1 MKGLENMN
9 KDLLNK
15 FVEKIKFWRQSIGT
29 KPSVKLDLPQFN
41 NPTKKLPYNKILIGV
56 SAGFILGALGGAFI
70 LNMKLQK
77 VLKEY
82 ENTKLTLSSKLKF
95 CQSLSSQYTQ
105 STPVPS
111 NVLSVINAIPTS
123 DIFASFYAKLIK
135 DQEKNQKGKQEH
147 RQTQHYQSALT
158 SSPPPP
164 PPQLPP
170 LKSLVAGNPPG
181 GNQNGL
187 QWIVPSA
194 PPVPQVSVITCSNN
208 NTNCYA
214 VSSDGTVYTNGYKE
228 GDYKLVVT
236 PSQVYW
242 VKIHKDHSEN

>member
-1 MKGLENMN
+1 MRGLAGMNNM
-9 KDLLNK
+9 LNK
-15 FVEKIKFWRQSIGT
+15 FVEKIKFWRKSRET
-29 KPSVKLDLPQFN
+29 KLPESPNLPQVN
-41 NPTKKLPYNKILIGV
+41 SQTQKLPYNKILIGIT
-56 SAGFILGALGGAFI
+56 AGFILGALGSALI

-82 ENTKLTLSSKLKF
+82 ENTKLTLSSKLKS
-95 CQSLSSQYTQ
+95 CQSLSLQYTQ
-105 STPVPS
+105 STPASS

-135 DQEKNQKGKQEH
+135 DQEKDQREKQEH

-158 SSPPPP
+158 SAPPPP
-164 PPQLPP
+164 APQLPP
-170 LKSLVAGNPPG
+170 LKSLVGGNPPG

-187 QWIVPSA
+187 QWVAPST
-194 PPVPQVSVITCSNN
+194 PPVPPVSVITCSDN